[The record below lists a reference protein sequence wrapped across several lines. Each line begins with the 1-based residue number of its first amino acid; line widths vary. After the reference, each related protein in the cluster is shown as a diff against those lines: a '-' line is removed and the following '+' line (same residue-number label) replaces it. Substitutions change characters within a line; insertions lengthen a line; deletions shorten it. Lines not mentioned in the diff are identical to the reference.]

1 MKAFT
6 LFGCGIPVK
15 IFENYISF
23 SVLMRL
29 CGQLFSE
36 LCAKFMRMLIKGFS
50 LMHNFRNKQHFQ

>member
-6 LFGCGIPVK
+6 LFGCVIPVK
-15 IFENYISF
+15 IFESYISF

-36 LCAKFMRMLIKGFS
+36 LCAKFVRMFIKGFS
-50 LMHNFRNKQHFQ
+50 IMHNFRNK